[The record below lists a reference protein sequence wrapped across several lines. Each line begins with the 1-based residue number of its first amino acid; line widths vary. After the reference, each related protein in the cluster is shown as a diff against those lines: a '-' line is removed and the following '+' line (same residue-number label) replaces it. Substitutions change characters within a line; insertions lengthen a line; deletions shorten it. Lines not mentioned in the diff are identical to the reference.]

1 MRKIFLLLTTVFAL
15 SFIACE
21 AENENVTSSQ
31 NTENEELLTT
41 TSGGFKIIY
50 LDIGKKKNNCNGIW
64 GVCKFCVICDG
75 PEKPDLEKAAD
86 HIMEQI
92 DTQQTYIGT
101 SSVSHDSYMELP
113 IYDNYEDQI
122 GKNMFID
129 EDITSEDGNFKIVQ
143 GEYIYQSDIGKNG
156 GYRIH
161 LVKN

>member
-1 MRKIFLLLTTVFAL
+1 
-15 SFIACE
+15 
-21 AENENVTSSQ
+21 
-31 NTENEELLTT
+31 
-41 TSGGFKIIY
+41 
-50 LDIGKKKNNCNGIW
+50 
-64 GVCKFCVICDG
+64 
-75 PEKPDLEKAAD
+75 
-86 HIMEQI
+86 MEQI

-122 GKNMFID
+122 GKNMFFD